1 MGRLS
6 VNDVEAL
13 QSKGILNTKTVKEM
27 QEEGLVSTRSR
38 NTARYMKTADG
49 KWVSP
54 QLYFQGRKGSEPSK
68 KMVAFRTEFNTLI
81 NKYCTSKNKSK

>member
-1 MGRLS
+1 MGKLS

-27 QEEGLVSTRSR
+27 QDEGLVSTRSR

-54 QLYFQGRKGSEPSK
+54 QLYFQGRKGAESSK
-68 KMVAFRTEFNTLI
+68 KMLAFRTDFNTLV
-81 NKYCTSKNKSK
+81 T

>member
-1 MGRLS
+1 MGKLS

-27 QEEGLVSTRSR
+27 QDEGLVSTRSR

-54 QLYFQGRKGSEPSK
+54 QLYFQGKKGSEASK
-68 KMVAFRTEFNTLI
+68 KMVAFRADFNTLI
-81 NKYCTSKNKSK
+81 TKYCTTKTKK

>member
-27 QEEGLVSTRSR
+27 QDEGLVSTRSR

-54 QLYFQGRKGSEPSK
+54 QLYFQGKKGSEASK
-68 KMVAFRTEFNTLI
+68 KMVAFRADFNTLVT
-81 NKYCTSKNKSK
+81 KYCTTKTKK